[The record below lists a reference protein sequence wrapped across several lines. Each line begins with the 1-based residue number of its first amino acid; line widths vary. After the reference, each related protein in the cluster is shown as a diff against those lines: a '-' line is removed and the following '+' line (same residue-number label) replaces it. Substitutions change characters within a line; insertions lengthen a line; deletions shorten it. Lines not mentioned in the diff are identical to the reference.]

1 MAEKDCFQRR
11 RIEQFEDRLRDTEQG
26 LATLTSNIQLI
37 NDNLKEDIERTR
49 TDLRERLA
57 ELKTDIKD
65 DFDQVDSTLDSLN
78 KTVNA
83 LNDSLQNLYIT
94 QSGSSIK
101 VKFNEK
107 VIWSIVGLI
116 GTVGLYL
123 MQDLIKLTGAG

>member
-1 MAEKDCFQRR
+1 MADKETQSR
-11 RIEQFEDRLRDTEQG
+11 RIEKFEDRLRETEQG

-57 ELKTDIKD
+57 DLKADIKG
-65 DFDQVDSTLDSLN
+65 DFDQVDTTLHDLN
-78 KTVNA
+78 ATVNS

-94 QSGSSIK
+94 QSGSNVK

-107 VIWSIVGLI
+107 IIWTVLGLI
-116 GTVGLYL
+116 GTAGLYL
-123 MQDLIKLTGAG
+123 IQDLIKAAAGTG